1 MKHKLTK
8 KERQYLSDLHY
19 NGKGDE
25 FYQKYQN
32 MWIAVV
38 NKKVIACGESLRE
51 VEEASRKT
59 GKSPNEIPVKF
70 IESIGT
76 IF

>member
-1 MKHKLTK
+1 
-8 KERQYLSDLHY
+8 
-19 NGKGDE
+19 
-25 FYQKYQN
+25 
-32 MWIAVV
+32 
-38 NKKVIACGESLRE
+38 LRE
-51 VEEASRKT
+51 VEEEASRKT